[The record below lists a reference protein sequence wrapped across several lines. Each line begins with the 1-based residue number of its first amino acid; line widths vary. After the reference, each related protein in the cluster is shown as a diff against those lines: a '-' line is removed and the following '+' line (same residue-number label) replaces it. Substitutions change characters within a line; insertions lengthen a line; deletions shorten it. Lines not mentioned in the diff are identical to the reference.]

1 LFPVIGLSD
10 KIQLRTNFGS
20 DPYQPFKW
28 DEANYAV
35 MGIKGVSDRKIVDGI
50 EPSL

>member
-10 KIQLRTNFGS
+10 KIQLRTSFGS
-20 DPYQPFKW
+20 DPNQPFRW

-35 MGIKGVSDRKIVDGI
+35 MWIRGVSDRKIVDGI
-50 EPSL
+50 EPSP